1 MRRTRSRSVGV
12 GLLGV
17 GLVNV
22 KKKVWSLWLLTC
34 ADPGRQGCSRLT
46 RTRRRH
52 RLGCL
57 RGMRLGVERRIDEA
71 KTVNDDA

>member
-1 MRRTRSRSVGV
+1 MRCTKGRSVGV
-12 GLLGV
+12 GLLAIS
-17 GLVNV
+17 LVNV
-22 KKKVWSLWLLTC
+22 KKKVWSLWHLTC

-71 KTVNDDA
+71 KG